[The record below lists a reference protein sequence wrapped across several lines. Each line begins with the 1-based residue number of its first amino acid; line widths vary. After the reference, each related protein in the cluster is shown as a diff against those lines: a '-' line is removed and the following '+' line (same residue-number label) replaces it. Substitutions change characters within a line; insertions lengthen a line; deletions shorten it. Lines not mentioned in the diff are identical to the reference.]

1 MFATPSQV
9 SILTVSKL
17 NRFAKRVLES
27 EVGLVWVS
35 GEISNFVA
43 ASSGHWYF
51 TLKDSQAQVRTAMFK
66 GANQKAGFKPKA
78 GDKVVVRANISLY
91 EARGDY
97 QLIAQHIEPEGIGQL
112 KQAYEALK
120 ASLQEQGLFEQAHK
134 QQLPENVTKL
144 GVVTSPT
151 GAAVHDILHVL
162 GRRNPA
168 IEVIVYPSMVQGDQ
182 AAASIVR
189 QIQIANQRREV
200 DVLIVGRGG
209 GSLEDLWPFN
219 EEMVARAIFDSTLP
233 IVSAVGHEVDV
244 TIADF
249 VADFRAP
256 TPSAAAEMVSK
267 DSQALLK
274 NITQYRQ
281 RLALAM
287 RQLLRHNAQRLD
299 IVQANFNVV
308 SPVNEIKQHNKALVN
323 LQQRLKSS
331 HPKSA
336 IALQQKTTEQL
347 LERLQRAMRE
357 QLKFAESQQQQKRAQ
372 LEQVSP
378 AKNIVQLN
386 ANITKLQQ
394 QLTHAQQSVI
404 KNMQQDLA
412 AKAALLNSVS
422 PLATLS
428 RGYSISYVNDKI
440 VRSSEQVKVD
450 DKLITKLSDGEI
462 VSTVREL
469 RHKNRA

>member
-27 EVGLVWVS
+27 EIGLVWVS

-162 GRRNPA
+162 GRRNPS
-168 IEVIVYPSMVQGDQ
+168 IEVIIYPSIVQGEQ

-189 QIQIANQRREV
+189 QIHIANQRHEV

-219 EEMVARAIFDSTLP
+219 EEIVARAIFDSNLP

-267 DSQALLK
+267 DSQALLRS
-274 NITQYRQ
+274 IAQYRQ

-308 SPVNEIKQHNKALVN
+308 SPVNEIKQHNKALAN
-323 LQQRLKSS
+323 LQQRLESS
-331 HPKSA
+331 HPKTA
-336 IALQQKTTEQL
+336 IALQQKTTAQL

-357 QLKFAESQQQQKRAQ
+357 QLKFAETQQQQKRAQ

-378 AKNIVQLN
+378 GKNIAQLN
-386 ANITKLQQ
+386 ADITKLQQ
-394 QLTHAQQSVI
+394 RLTLAQQSLI
-404 KNMQQDLA
+404 KNMQQGLA

-428 RGYSISYVNDKI
+428 RGYSISYVDDKI
-440 VRSSEQVKVD
+440 VRSTEQVMVD
-450 DKLITKLSDGEI
+450 DKLITKLSNGEI
-462 VSTVREL
+462 VSVVKEL
-469 RHKNRA
+469 R